1 MNPSS
6 SSDNNLG
13 SVIVIFSAGYIRH
26 VFAQTWILTVC
37 VVEGSG
43 KKCNECVENG
53 FERYGADKA
62 RVKLTGKLIVELC
75 SAECHTFTTILIQSI
90 GLQRVSAI
98 FSALGIARVCSH
110 GFRGHM
116 SDSLGQVSHHSW
128 DTFTAVDGRGGR

>member
-1 MNPSS
+1 M
-6 SSDNNLG
+6 DID
-13 SVIVIFSAGYIRH
+13 SVCS
-26 VFAQTWILTVC
+26 
-37 VVEGSG
+37 VVKGSG

-90 GLQRVSAI
+90 GKELAPYSV
-98 FSALGIARVCSH
+98 LWVMGIARVCSH

-116 SDSLGQVSHHSW
+116 SDSLGQVSQHSW
-128 DTFTAVDGRGGR
+128 DTFTAVDGGGGK